1 MSVIREH
8 YTSKTTAQHRIN
20 LVQPCAQRSVKREC
34 INIPVFMYYLNLLI
48 KILEFAQLDFSYLLF

>member
-8 YTSKTTAQHRIN
+8 YTSKTTAQHGIN

-34 INIPVFMYYLNLLI
+34 INIPVFIIYYYYLNLLI
-48 KILEFAQLDFSYLLF
+48 KILEYKWDNLLS